1 MAERESELER
11 DREFDTD
18 DKFGVG
24 TDDGF
29 QFGTD
34 AEFGETATVEG
45 TTESRGRLAGVRTR
59 LSSVFSLGGVGVALV
74 FVILGMV
81 TFSIIPFIGIIGT
94 FLGIG
99 AGSFVHGLL
108 SGRPRYIEAALAG
121 ALAAGGSVLLS
132 YLFVVFLGTGTTML
146 LIGLLGGAV
155 SGTVGHYFGRD
166 LRDGL
171 TRDIGGESNHP

>member
-11 DREFDTD
+11 DDEFDAD
-18 DKFGVG
+18 EKFRVG

-34 AEFGETATVEG
+34 AEFGN
-45 TTESRGRLAGVRTR
+45 AGVASADSSQSRLGSLRTR
-59 LSSVFSLGGVGVALV
+59 LSSAFSLGGVGVALV

-81 TFSIIPFIGIIGT
+81 AFSIIPFIGIIGT
-94 FLGIG
+94 FLGVG
-99 AGSFVHGLL
+99 AGAFVYGLL

-132 YLFVVFLGTGTTML
+132 YLFVVFLGTGTTMF
-146 LIGLLGGAV
+146 LIGLLGGAL

-171 TRDIGGESNHP
+171 TRDVGGGSNRP